1 MPSKLLL
8 FIALTASA
16 QGASPSNLPGK
27 LPEID
32 FSNHHFSPQT
42 LVVPAGQP
50 LQIKVVNSS
59 REKIEFESF
68 SLNREKVIE
77 PGESVTVRLPALRA
91 GSYDFFDDFHQ
102 DVPEGAIV
110 AESAGSANIQH
121 PAANAA
127 NIQHSTF
134 NIQRSTP
141 STQ

>member
-1 MPSKLLL
+1 LNIKFLI
-8 FIALTASA
+8 FIALTISIE
-16 QGASPSNLPGK
+16 GAPLSNHSGK
-27 LPEID
+27 IPEID

-77 PGESVTVRLPALRA
+77 PGESITVRLPALRA

-102 DVPEGAIV
+102 DVTQGVIV
-110 AESAGSANIQH
+110 A
-121 PAANAA
+121 
-127 NIQHSTF
+127 
-134 NIQRSTP
+134 R
-141 STQ
+141 